1 MLSIAYSVRRWIILV
16 KELCR
21 ILNLWERIIMQKGH
35 KRKKKK
41 FTLSGKF
48 LSPDLNKSVIY
59 LNKYSF
65 KTS

>member
-1 MLSIAYSVRRWIILV
+1 MLSMAYSVRRWIILV

-21 ILNLWERIIMQKGH
+21 ILSLWERIIMQKGH
-35 KRKKKK
+35 KRKKK

-59 LNKYSF
+59 LNKHSF